1 MRALLLTVILAFIAQ
16 LTTAIPPGCLLHA
29 VNTQNQPGDMSA
41 VCGDG
46 ALTVQAHMANNCGSV
61 EEEAQKQ
68 FIATCSAAG
77 TVVGKSI
84 VSTSDWQD

>member
-1 MRALLLTVILAFIAQ
+1 MRALLLSLILAYIAQ

-46 ALTVQAHMANNCGSV
+46 ALTVQAHMANNCGSI

-68 FIATCSAAG
+68 FIASCSAAG

-84 VSTSDWQD
+84 ISTSG